1 VSANAQNVLSRTT
14 IDSGD
19 KSDIFIAGLKV
30 PLIQSPPRLR
40 VSRVRDEN
48 LVARRSDRL
57 AAKSVFRDPKP
68 ENQAKRV
75 MLGRRRALR
84 GRLR

>member
-1 VSANAQNVLSRTT
+1 MQPVSVQ
-14 IDSGD
+14 D
-19 KSDIFIAGLKV
+19 FIAGLKV

-57 AAKSVFRDPKP
+57 AAKPVFRDPKP

-75 MLGRRRALR
+75 MLGRRRALVS
-84 GRLR
+84 GDA